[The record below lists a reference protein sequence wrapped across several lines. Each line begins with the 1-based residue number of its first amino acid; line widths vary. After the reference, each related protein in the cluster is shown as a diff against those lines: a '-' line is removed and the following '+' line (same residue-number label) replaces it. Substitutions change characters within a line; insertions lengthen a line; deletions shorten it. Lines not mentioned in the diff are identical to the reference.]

1 MKTIRGIYNNLSEST
16 YNYVYNGVK
25 YYFSSKV
32 YMEKFINRLEAFIDE
47 EVDKMQVKFKTKVFA
62 DNVFAIKLYT
72 LIEKRGF
79 LIEINGKEYIDNI
92 PIDLRLNI

>member
-1 MKTIRGIYNNLSEST
+1 MQTIRGIYNNLSEST
-16 YNYVYNGVK
+16 YFYVYNGIK

-32 YMEKFINRLEAFIDE
+32 YMEKFIDRLEAFIDE
-47 EVDKMQVKFKTKVFA
+47 ELDKIQVKFKTKVSG

-79 LIEINGKEYIDNI
+79 LIEINGNEYIDNI
-92 PIDLRLNI
+92 PIELKLDL

>member
-1 MKTIRGIYNNLSEST
+1 MQTIRGIYNNLNEST
-16 YNYVYNGVK
+16 YDYAYNGIK

-32 YMEKFINRLEAFIDE
+32 YMEKFINRLEPFIDE
-47 EVDKMQVKFKTKVFA
+47 ELGKMQVKFKTKICG

-79 LIEINGKEYIDNI
+79 LVEINGKEYNENI
-92 PIDLRLNI
+92 PIDLKLNV

>member
-1 MKTIRGIYNNLSEST
+1 MQTIRGIYNNLSEST
-16 YNYVYNGVK
+16 YDYVYNGIK

-47 EVDKMQVKFKTKVFA
+47 EVDKMQVKFKTKVSA